1 MLCPCCNSENVRDT
15 RDADIRKTHLFGE
28 GRHESKGDYTC
39 NNCGCSGDCEDF
51 TPCDHGNATSMPVG
65 KCAMTPECL
74 LSLEQVDALN
84 KTQPSAR
91 EILSGVPSPP
101 QPLPPTES
109 PRWVCE
115 CCTATSNEKHLPPE
129 WTQFGESKRR
139 IPGKRK
145 PLACWCPRC
154 KSHSYEHA
162 GAEPLAA
169 KEADPLD
176 WWLIRFDDAEIPPQV
191 IQCGDIARKAFEQHL
206 IGWNCQLFKMVDD
219 GFRREAAPPLAPQRK
234 EK

>member
-74 LSLEQVDALN
+74 LSLERVDALN

-91 EILSGVPSPP
+91 EILSGVPPPP
-101 QPLPPTES
+101 QPLPPTDLCNFQMDVNGYLFCDLAKGHEGPHS
-109 PRWVCE
+109 KTFQSWVPHDWVKG
-115 CCTATSNEKHLPPE
+115 TYADKTG
-129 WTQFGESKRR
+129 T
-139 IPGKRK
+139 
-145 PLACWCPRC
+145 
-154 KSHSYEHA
+154 Y
-162 GAEPLAA
+162 AEPLAA
-169 KEADPLD
+169 KEADPPTPQPQSAEQFYETWRKEGIGD
-176 WWLIRFDDAEIPPQV
+176 REKWTNSHRFGVWHFKFAEHY
-191 IQCGDIARKAFEQHL
+191 AQH
-206 IGWNCQLFKMVDD
+206 V
-219 GFRREAAPPLAPQRK
+219 REAAPPLAPQRK